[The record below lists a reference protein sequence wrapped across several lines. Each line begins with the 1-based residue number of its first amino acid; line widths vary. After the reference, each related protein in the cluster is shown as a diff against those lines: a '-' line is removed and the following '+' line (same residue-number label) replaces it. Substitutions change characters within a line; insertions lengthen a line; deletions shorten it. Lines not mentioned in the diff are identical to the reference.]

1 MSSRFFLSI
10 VLFSPFVLFRFV
22 SFLLIFHFS
31 ETPKKNF
38 FVALTVDQKPKLKLK
53 LKPPT
58 IGTKI
63 FFCVRNRKTNE
74 EKEAAKEERRV
85 RVSACTH
92 ACVCE
97 CVRVWVKEREAERHK
112 C

>member
-1 MSSRFFLSI
+1 M
-10 VLFSPFVLFRFV
+10 
-22 SFLLIFHFS
+22 
-31 ETPKKNF
+31 
-38 FVALTVDQKPKLKLK
+38 ALTVDQKPKLKLK

-85 RVSACTH
+85 CVSACV
-92 ACVCE
+92 CESVRVCE
-97 CVRVWVKEREAERHK
+97 CVRVCESVRVRVKEREAERHK

>member
-31 ETPKKNF
+31 ETPKKKLF

-74 EKEAAKEERRV
+74 EKEAVKEERRV
-85 RVSACTH
+85 RVSAC
-92 ACVCE
+92 VCE
-97 CVRVWVKEREAERHK
+97 SVRVWVKEREAERHK